1 MSEQTRRDVLRL
13 ATASTAAGVLTI
25 GSAVSAQSNEGGWKR
40 AESPT
45 GKALNDAVDTAAG
58 PFAAGADGNVIARRD
73 DGWQTVVAYGPQ
85 ARSRRLTG
93 IDATDDGKAV
103 WFVGGS
109 GVIGEYNVETKTLT
123 NYSAPKGK
131 TSTWEDCAVR
141 GTAGENERVYFVN
154 GSGEL
159 LVGVRQDSGAMRYEK
174 VIKPGGGSTIP
185 GIDFHSRG
193 AGHVCSTSQFV
204 AETADGGSSWTQ
216 IGIDFAGGAF
226 FDIASRGPK
235 DVNVAAGSG
244 IVYRYDGF
252 RWTPHVVDGKRRA
265 IRAIDRDGADGLAA
279 GDGGAIY
286 ERQSAGQWQRYETG
300 VESKLDGVAA
310 GSAYDVAVGDGGTI
324 LERQV
329 GNTGVGTG
337 NATNVSAGN
346 ETNATAGNTTN
357 ASADNATDAGN
368 RTNSTAITTAVLS
381 MDAPTAEPLS
391 VENYVDGEWVAPP
404 KR

>member
-25 GSAVSAQSNEGGWKR
+25 GSAVSAQSNDGGWEQAK
-40 AESPT
+40 SPT

-58 PFAAGADGNVIARRD
+58 PFAAGADGNVVARRD
-73 DGWQTVVAYGPQ
+73 DGWQKVVAYGPQ

-141 GTAGENERVYFVN
+141 GTAGENERLYFVN

-159 LVGVRQDSGAMRYEK
+159 LVGVRQDSGAMKYKE

-185 GIDFHSRG
+185 GIDFHSRK

-204 AETADGGSSWTQ
+204 AESTDSGSTWEQ

-226 FDIASRGPK
+226 LDIASRGPK

-244 IVYRYDGF
+244 IIYRYDGF
-252 RWTPHVVDGKRRA
+252 RWTPHVVDDERRA
-265 IRAIDRDGADGLAA
+265 IRAVDRDGADGLAA
-279 GDGGAIY
+279 GDGGTIL
-286 ERQSAGQWQRYETG
+286 ERQSAGQWQQYEIG
-300 VESKLDGVAA
+300 IESKLDGVAT
-310 GSAYDVAVGDGGTI
+310 GSSYDVAVGDGGTI
-324 LERQV
+324 VERPA
-329 GNTGVGTG
+329 GSADAGAG
-337 NATNVSAGN
+337 NATDGN
-346 ETNATAGNTTN
+346 STNATATR
-357 ASADNATDAGN
+357 S
-368 RTNSTAITTAVLS
+368 I
-381 MDAPTAEPLS
+381 DAPTAEPLS
-391 VENYVDGEWVAPP
+391 VERYVEGVWIDELQS
-404 KR
+404 

>member
-1 MSEQTRRDVLRL
+1 MPRQTRRDVLRL
-13 ATASTAAGVLTI
+13 ATVSTTAGVLGLGSTAA
-25 GSAVSAQSNEGGWKR
+25 AQSDDSEWER
-40 AESPT
+40 VDSPT

-58 PFAAGADGNVIARRD
+58 PFAAGADGNVIARRE

-93 IDATDDGKAV
+93 IDATDDGRAV

-109 GVIGEYNVETKTLT
+109 GVIGEYDVETQTLT

-159 LVGVRQDSGAMRYEK
+159 LVGVRQDSGAMQYEE

-185 GIDFHSRG
+185 GIDFHARE
-193 AGHVCSTSQFV
+193 AGHVCTTSQFV
-204 AETADGGSSWTQ
+204 GETADGGETWEQ

-226 FDIASRGPK
+226 FDLASRDRR

-252 RWTPHVVDGKRRA
+252 RWTPHVVDDRRRA
-265 IRAIDRDGADGLAA
+265 IRAVDRDGTDGLAA
-279 GDGGAIY
+279 GDGGTVY
-286 ERQSAGQWQRYETG
+286 ERRSAGQWRRHETG
-300 VESKLDGVAA
+300 VESKLDGVAT
-310 GSAYDVAVGDGGTI
+310 GSSYDVAVGDDGTI
-324 LERQV
+324 LERRAV
-329 GNTGVGTG
+329 GSETGGDDGTDG
-337 NATNVSAGN
+337 NET
-346 ETNATAGNTTN
+346 ETNATANESD
-357 ASADNATDAGN
+357 SAALDAATVSLDA
-368 RTNSTAITTAVLS
+368 V
-381 MDAPTAEPLS
+381 EPLS
-391 VENYVDGEWVAPP
+391 VENYVEGVWTTPD
-404 KR
+404 R